1 MTEKADLVVYG
12 KTYTSNAEHAFAEAF
27 AVKDGKFVYV
37 GDADGAKEYE
47 GADTKVIHA
56 PFAMPGGIEAHGHFI
71 SEGAFRLG
79 CYLETMKETPDGP
92 VLKMP
97 EDYIE
102 DLKKWRETHPDEK
115 GIYAYPYASELVIGG
130 VQLTRELLDAAFP
143 DIPVYISEA
152 SLHGGWCNT
161 KCLLEA
167 GVLNTPV
174 PVETIHRDENGVAL
188 GTVRDEAC
196 AYVRNHVFGAFLDDE
211 LYKQAVKN
219 TAQLLNSMGYVAH
232 YDAWSNLDGTDG
244 MYKAISSVDKAGD
257 ATCYFASAYCIE
269 SFEDRNEG
277 ILKAAV
283 LKNIYS
289 TKHYYP
295 IFVKLFADGVVES
308 MTGYV
313 SEPYFDG
320 SHGTRIWEPEIM
332 NDIVTKANAAGML
345 VHTHV
350 YGDAASHEAID
361 AYLESE
367 RINGR
372 IYRNSLGHA
381 AMVRDE
387 DYPRILEHGIG
398 VAFAGNWS
406 AGAEAGAVNPL
417 EDRIGAERLR
427 AEYPVEQFAQYG
439 IRAATSTDRPCGTA
453 EDAQAVFEY
462 LGILV
467 TGNDYRTDK
476 NPIAKREKHVSV
488 REGLEMLTINGAWM
502 VELENERGSI
512 EVGKFAD
519 FLIAEESP
527 FEVDPK
533 QICRIRL
540 LETYFEGKLVYHC

>member
-1 MTEKADLVVYG
+1 MFEKADVVVYG
-12 KTYTSNAEHAFAEAF
+12 KVYTSNAKHESVEAF

-37 GDADGAKEYE
+37 GSAVGAKEYE

-71 SEGAFRLG
+71 SEGAFKLG
-79 CYLETMKETPDGP
+79 CYLKTTKDTPEGP
-92 VLKMP
+92 VLKRP

-102 DLKKWRETHPDEK
+102 DLKKWRESHPDEK
-115 GIYAYPYASELVIGG
+115 GIYAYPYASEMLFGEVK
-130 VQLTRELLDAAFP
+130 LTRQILDAAFP

-161 KCLLEA
+161 KCLELA
-167 GVLNTPV
+167 GVLNTQI
-174 PVETIHRDENGVAL
+174 PVETIHRDENGTAI

-219 TAQLLNSMGYVAH
+219 TAKLLNSMGYVAH

-244 MYKAISSVDKAGD
+244 MYRAISSVDKDGD
-257 ATCYFASAYCIE
+257 ATCFFASAYCIE

-313 SEPYFDG
+313 SEPYANG
-320 SHGTRIWEPEIM
+320 TYGTRIWAPEIM

-345 VHTHV
+345 VHSHV
-350 YGDAASHEAID
+350 YGDAASHEAIN
-361 AYLESE
+361 AYIESE
-367 RINGR
+367 RINGK

-381 AMVRDE
+381 AMIQDQ
-387 DYPRILEHGIG
+387 DYDRILEHGIG

-406 AGAEAGAVNPL
+406 SGFKNGFENPL
-417 EDRIGAERLR
+417 NAVVGAERLQK
-427 AEYPVEQFAQYG
+427 EYPVEQFVEHG
-439 IRAATSTDRPCGTA
+439 IKAAASTDRPCGTA
-453 EDAQAVFEY
+453 TDAQAVFDY
-462 LGILV
+462 LGVLV
-467 TGNDYRTDK
+467 TGIDYRDGEDQT
-476 NPIAKREKHVSV
+476 AKRDKHVSV
-488 REGLEMLTINGAWM
+488 QEGLEMLTINGAWM
-502 VELENERGSI
+502 VNLEHERGSI
-512 EVGKFAD
+512 EVGKYAD
-519 FLIAEESP
+519 FLIADASP

-533 QICRIRL
+533 RIYTIKL
-540 LETYFEGKLVYHC
+540 LETYFEGRQVYHC

>member
-1 MTEKADLVVYG
+1 MFEKADVVVYG
-12 KTYTSNAEHAFAEAF
+12 KIYTSNAAHESVEAF

-37 GDADGAKEYE
+37 GTAAGAKEYE

-71 SEGAFRLG
+71 SEGAFKLG
-79 CYLETMKETPDGP
+79 CYLNTMKDTPDGP
-92 VLKMP
+92 ALKKP

-115 GIYAYPYASELVIGG
+115 GIYAYPYASEMLFGDVK
-130 VQLTRELLDAAFP
+130 LTRQILDAAFP

-161 KCLLEA
+161 KCLEMA
-167 GVLNTPV
+167 GVLNTEI
-174 PVETIHRDENGVAL
+174 PVETIHRDENGTAV

-219 TAQLLNSMGYVAH
+219 TAQLLNSMGYIAH

-244 MYKAISSVDKAGD
+244 MYKAISSVDKDGD

-283 LKNIYS
+283 LKNVYS

-313 SEPYFDG
+313 TEPYANG
-320 SHGTRIWEPEIM
+320 TYGTRIWAPEIM

-345 VHTHV
+345 VHSHV
-350 YGDAASHEAID
+350 YGDAASHEAIN
-361 AYLESE
+361 AYIESE
-367 RINGR
+367 RINGKV
-372 IYRNSLGHA
+372 YRNSLGHA
-381 AMVRDE
+381 AMIQNQDF
-387 DYPRILEHGIG
+387 DRILEHGIG

-406 AGAEAGAVNPL
+406 SGFKTGFVHPL
-417 EDRIGAERLR
+417 TPVVGAERLKN
-427 AEYPVEQFAQYG
+427 EYPVEQFVEHG
-439 IRAATSTDRPCGTA
+439 IKAATSTDRPCGTA
-453 EDAQAVFEY
+453 TDAQAVFDY
-462 LGILV
+462 LGVLV
-467 TGNDYRTDK
+467 TGIDYRDGEDQT
-476 NPIAKREKHVSV
+476 AKREKHVSV
-488 REGLEMLTINGAWM
+488 QEGLEMLTINGAWM
-502 VELENERGSI
+502 VNLEHERGSI
-512 EVGKFAD
+512 EVGKYAD
-519 FLIAEESP
+519 FLIADTSP

-533 QICRIRL
+533 QIYKIKL
-540 LETYFEGKLVYHC
+540 LGTYFEGRQVYHG